1 MRSRTLITAFC
12 LITASLAMGQAGKLQ
27 MGNAFVRAPKNA
39 TGDVFAVVAG
49 VLVGDKEGLVY
60 VEDNMVPKV
69 MRLDGSMNLTD
80 ELVLKDQPFDGL
92 TWNGVAPVIVDGTLH
107 CLLHSNTKKTTEY
120 AIGQVDSRGTPA
132 LSTLRRIA
140 SSDILFKNDPTNTL
154 PYRPQPDPI
163 LFSQGLQFALEERI
177 IATPDGQHFLVNNH
191 TVDGKGNK
199 RFWFSYM
206 DKKFTELWSGTATLP
221 YTEEASRI
229 HQISV
234 SNEGTIHLVA
244 YVFPC
249 LSEERK
255 GDKLCHELHL
265 TTLSDQGKTVKDVL
279 VDKDFVSSARL
290 CERDGGKVSMALRYG
305 SLTGQPGVV
314 VTFDPADPKL
324 KTTPLVDQRIP
335 SIKKTKLLAYGAVE
349 AGAKKAATSR
359 TAKVPNEVVALLPTW
374 GGLVVVET
382 FLETAFEIPVGEAIA
397 MRRLAGDVRTSYIGA
412 NDSIQWQHI
421 APRAFVTTAG
431 TSYDGVDVHLTAN
444 GLTLLYDH
452 TPKGLATIMLSGSAP
467 PDEEVTDKKSKKDKT
482 PGLAE
487 SGVLKA
493 ITLDPRGSVVVE
505 GTVLIPPDG
514 YIPCPKGAIQGPSG
528 KVYAVKTFD
537 RKNSYAFALI
547 NAFAVAQ

>member
-1 MRSRTLITAFC
+1 MCIRSQFTAFA
-12 LITASLAMGQAGKLQ
+12 LSIASILMGQSTERIIG
-27 MGNAFVRAPKNA
+27 GTFSRVPKNA
-39 TGDVFAVVAG
+39 VGDVYAVVAG
-49 VLVGDKEGLVY
+49 VLVGDKEGLIY
-60 VEDNMVPKV
+60 VEDNMIPKV
-69 MRLDGSMNLTD
+69 VRLDGDMNTTD

-92 TWNGVAPVIVDGTLH
+92 QWNGVAPIIIDGTLH

-120 AIGQVDSRGTPA
+120 AIGQVDTRGTPA
-132 LSTLRRIA
+132 LNTLRRVA

-163 LFSQGLQFALEERI
+163 LFSQGLKFALEERI
-177 IATPDGQHFLVNNH
+177 IAAPDGEHFLLNNY
-191 TVDGKGNK
+191 TTDGKGNK
-199 RFWFSYM
+199 RFWFSYL
-206 DKKFTELWSGTATLP
+206 DKEFTELWSGTATLP
-221 YTEEASRI
+221 YADETSRI

-234 SNEGTIHLVA
+234 SNEGTIHLMA

-249 LSEERK
+249 GGEERK

-265 TTLSDQGKTVKDVL
+265 TTLSDRGKTVSDVL

-335 SIKKTKLLAYGAVE
+335 SIKKTKLLAYGAVDT
-349 AGAKKAATSR
+349 GAKKPASSR

-374 GGLVVVET
+374 NGLVVVET

-397 MRRLAGDVRTSYIGA
+397 IRRLAGDVRTSYIAA
-412 NDSIQWQHI
+412 NDSIQWQHV
-421 APRAFVTTAG
+421 AQRAFVTTAG
-431 TSYDGVDVHLTAN
+431 QSYDGVDVHLTAN

-452 TPKGLATIMLSGSAP
+452 TPKGIATILQSGTTP
-467 PDEEVTDKKSKKDKT
+467 TEEENTDKKSKKDKV

-493 ITLDPRGSVVVE
+493 VTLDPRGSVLVE

-514 YIPCPKGAIQGPSG
+514 FMPCPKGAIQGPSG
-528 KVYAVKTFD
+528 KIYAVKTFD
-537 RKNSYAFALI
+537 RKNTYAFALI
-547 NAFAVAQ
+547 DAFGVAK